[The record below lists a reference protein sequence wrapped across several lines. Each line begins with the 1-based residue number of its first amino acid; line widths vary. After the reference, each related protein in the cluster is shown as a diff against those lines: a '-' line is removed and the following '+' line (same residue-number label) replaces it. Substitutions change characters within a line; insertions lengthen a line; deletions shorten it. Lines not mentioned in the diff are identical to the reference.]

1 MTDEQLAL
9 VFGRPEFMTEFF
21 EDFAQAL
28 FLAVD
33 EEIMGDDDEIEDN
46 EDAKP

>member
-1 MTDEQLAL
+1 MTK
-9 VFGRPEFMTEFF
+9 FF

-33 EEIMGDDDEIEDN
+33 EEIVGDGDEAVAEGDDDR
-46 EDAKP
+46 P

>member
-1 MTDEQLAL
+1 MPRLHEK
-9 VFGRPEFMTEFF
+9 FF

-33 EEIMGDDDEIEDN
+33 EEIMGDGDEAVAEGDDDRS
-46 EDAKP
+46 